1 MDKNFGTKVSLYVM
15 KNEHKYM
22 GPFTK
27 FEKLGGRFSA
37 TWHWP
42 AFFVPPWWFLYRKMY
57 LWAAIAFIVT
67 VIPQTWLIGAIAGGI
82 SGNWL
87 YYRKMKEDFKAIAK
101 VKDKKFALQQ
111 MGGVHGWVPWVA
123 VIVNLL
129 WLFIVSSLLLTF
141 LGFLMAGPLHAPG
154 W

>member
-1 MDKNFGTKVSLYVM
+1 MDKNFDKKISLYVM
-15 KNEHKYM
+15 KNEYKYI

-42 AFFVPPWWFLYRKMY
+42 AFFVPAWWFLYRKMY

-67 VIPQTWLIGAIAGGI
+67 IIPQTWLIGAIAGGI

-101 VKDKKFALQQ
+101 VKDKKFAIQQ
-111 MGGVHGWVPWVA
+111 MGGSHKWVPGVA
-123 VIVNLL
+123 VIINLL
-129 WLFIVSSLLLTF
+129 WLMVVASFWVVF
-141 LGFLMAGPLHAPG
+141 LGIFRAATM
-154 W
+154 